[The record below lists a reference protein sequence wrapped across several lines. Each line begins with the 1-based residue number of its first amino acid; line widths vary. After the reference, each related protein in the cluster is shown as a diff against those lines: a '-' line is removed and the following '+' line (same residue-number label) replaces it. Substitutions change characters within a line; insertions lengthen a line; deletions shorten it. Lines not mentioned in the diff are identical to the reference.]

1 MLMARNRN
9 DKKKNLGA
17 NIPGF
22 DRKELI
28 YEDNIDR
35 RFILSL
41 Q

>member
-1 MLMARNRN
+1 MLMARDRN
-9 DKKKNLGA
+9 GKKESLGG